1 MAAALAPLVLAM
13 IFAAVLRV
21 ICALEA
27 TWQSGGRAAHG
38 AACCE
43 REGVVSPFL
52 WFFTKKIG
60 FMGQIPVFFQREKC
74 QLLDKKIVGFI
85 WRGGPRA
92 LWACQKFATG
102 RMSTWGEWES

>member
-1 MAAALAPLVLAM
+1 M

-27 TWQSGGRAAHG
+27 TWQSGGRASHG

-43 REGVVSPFL
+43 RERVVSPFL

-60 FMGQIPVFFQREKC
+60 FVGQIPVFFKGKNVSFWT
-74 QLLDKKIVGFI
+74 KK
-85 WRGGPRA
+85 
-92 LWACQKFATG
+92 
-102 RMSTWGEWES
+102 